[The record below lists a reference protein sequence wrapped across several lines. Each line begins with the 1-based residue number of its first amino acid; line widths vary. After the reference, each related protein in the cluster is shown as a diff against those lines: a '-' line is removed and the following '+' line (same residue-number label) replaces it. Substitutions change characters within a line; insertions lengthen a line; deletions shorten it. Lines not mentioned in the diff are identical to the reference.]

1 MKGLALDLRIAIA
14 SAELKIDRPVLRAE
28 VDGPG
33 VRLYLLGGDVV
44 VWQPQK
50 PPAAA
55 PWRKPGKVKPP
66 RRPVR

>member
-14 SAELKIDRPVLRAE
+14 STELKIDRPVLRAE
-28 VDGPG
+28 VDGPR

-50 PPAAA
+50 TAAA
-55 PWRKPGKVKPP
+55 PWRKPGKAKTSG
-66 RRPVR
+66 RQVR